1 MELDALPGATRRL
14 DAGTFTGDAW
24 ALQAS
29 LAVPGELEAVPRLV
43 ATGDGPVRWSVLGMA
58 GTDPEDTQVSD
69 DTTSLST
76 CLVKLSRTAGGTVVR
91 ALAAS
96 SGTLLGREV
105 VEDDVRAGDLIL
117 IAVPTFT
124 AGTAPAVWVQVHGG
138 AKLAPAGAP

>member
-1 MELDALPGATRRL
+1 MELDSLAGATRRL

-29 LAVPGELEAVPRLV
+29 LAVPGGTVPRLV

-58 GTDPEDTQVSD
+58 GTDADDTQVSD

-96 SGTLLGREV
+96 SGALLGREV
-105 VEDDVRAGDLIL
+105 VEDDVREGDLIL